1 MGQHLATGRFEIGNA
16 ALDEETV
23 FRTDLML
30 GWERDNV
37 RANLNAYYASFS
49 DFIFQNPNGTS
60 EDELPVFVWDQDDA
74 TFRGLDGEVRW
85 SDIEVANGN
94 LEFRG
99 FFDLIRASL
108 DTATE
113 KKLPLIPPNRI
124 GISATQSWGGIA
136 LTLEAMRV
144 GEQDD
149 IPSYELPTKGYTDIG
164 AHLEWQP
171 TFANGQE
178 MTVFRAAT
186 ISVMPSSV
194 TTQALSRTW
203 PSAWPDNNAGNAV
216 SVLTSMIPSGR
227 IISA

>member
-1 MGQHLATGRFEIGNA
+1 
-16 ALDEETV
+16 
-23 FRTDLML
+23 ML

-37 RANLNAYYASFS
+37 GQTSTPTTRLSATSFIS
-49 DFIFQNPNGTS
+49 PNGAT

-85 SDIEVANGN
+85 SNIEVANGN

-108 DTATE
+108 DV
-113 KKLPLIPPNRI
+113 PLIPPNRV
-124 GISATQSWGGIA
+124 GMSATQSWGLIA
-136 LTLEAMRV
+136 LTLEVMRV

-149 IPSYELPTKGYTDIG
+149 IPSYELPTKSYTDIG

-178 MTVFRAAT
+178 MTVFLRGDNLSDAEQRYHT
-186 ISVMPSSV
+186 SFVKDL
-194 TTQALSRTW
+194 ALSL
-203 PSAWPDNNAGNAV
+203 ADNNVGNAA
-216 SVLTSMIPSGR
+216 VLTSMISRPNHFGLTVSTKHNS
-227 IISA
+227 SAMITETGSASP